1 MLRKDIKKAQ
11 GGFTLIEIIAVLVI
25 LGILAAVAI
34 PRFID
39 LQADAKDKALDGA
52 CAAYA
57 SNINLQFS
65 KQLLNG
71 SNVSNS
77 LTEAFTA
84 APTDLGDFN
93 ASGATAP
100 APTEETYTFTVAHET
115 DTDWNKSCTAPNP
128 GYAGS

>member
-1 MLRKDIKKAQ
+1 MLRKDIKKSQ

-39 LQADAKDKALDGA
+39 LQADAKTKALDGA

-65 KQLLNG
+65 KELLNG
-71 SNVSNS
+71 SNVSNA
-77 LTEAFTA
+77 LTNAFTN
-84 APTDLGDFN
+84 APTDLGDFT

-100 APTEETYTFTVAHET
+100 APGTASYTFTVTNET
-115 DTDWNKSCTAPNP
+115 DSTWNKPCTAPNP
-128 GYAGS
+128 GFNG